1 MQSCVGC
8 FSGEL
13 KGRSDSV
20 RMFINTVSTFD
31 RVDVVYKRVMFNI

>member
-8 FSGEL
+8 FGGEL
-13 KGRSDSV
+13 KGRVDSV
-20 RMFINTVSTFD
+20 RMFINNVSTFD